1 MKRRHHRNVTGR
13 TIHSELLILCARI
26 DFNP

>member
-1 MKRRHHRNVTGR
+1 MTARYGPRISGR
-13 TIHSELLILCARI
+13 TIHDEMLILCARI